1 MPFNISADE
10 EPAEEV
16 FERTE
21 NVNSDLII
29 CQTLTIPIQITS
41 DSGN

>member
-21 NVNSDLII
+21 NVNNDSII
-29 CQTLTIPIQITS
+29 CETLTIPVQMTS